1 MKTLEK
7 KMNPRPIDVVVLLVL
22 MISQFGAS
30 SSAAAGFPAAL
41 QQPVT
46 AQEQG
51 KILTEAIDVPLETP
65 TGTLFGTLVLPAGKP
80 PFPVVLIVAG
90 SGMTDRDGNTV
101 GLSGKSNCLKMIAE
115 GLAQSGIASLRY
127 DKRGVARSA
136 AARATVNSF
145 DIQVDDAA
153 SWIAWLG
160 KSPRFQGVGIVGH
173 SEGASIASITAQRG
187 GARALVLLA
196 GAGRRFDEV
205 LIEQMGRAV
214 KSGQL
219 SQAALSA
226 MSGIF
231 AELRAGRAVKSRPSN
246 IPDELWSGLFQ
257 PRAQEY
263 LISLFRYDPVA
274 ELAKLR
280 TNDVRVLIVQGT
292 TDLMAGADYAARL
305 AATIGGTPVLI
316 EGMNHELKTAP
327 LDRRAN
333 DKASEDPRVPLAP
346 ELLKQMIP
354 FLTSALK

>member
-7 KMNPRPIDVVVLLVL
+7 MNRRPIDVVVLLVL
-22 MISQFGAS
+22 IFCQLGHSG
-30 SSAAAGFPAAL
+30 SAYDFLSAP

-46 AQEQG
+46 PQEQG

-65 TGTLFGTLVLPAGKP
+65 TGTLFGTLVLPARKP
-80 PFPVVLIVAG
+80 PFPVVLIIAG
-90 SGMTDRDGNTV
+90 SGPTDRDGNSA
-101 GLSGKSNCLKMIAE
+101 GYPIKPNCLKMIAE
-115 GLAQSGIASLRY
+115 GLAESGIASLRY

-160 KSPRFQGVGIVGH
+160 KSSRFQAVGIVGH
-173 SEGASIASITAQRG
+173 SEGASIGSIAAQRG
-187 GARALVLLA
+187 GVRALVLRA

-205 LIEQMGRAV
+205 IIEQMGRAV
-214 KSGQL
+214 KFGQL
-219 SQAALSA
+219 SQSTLTSMSA
-226 MSGIF
+226 TL
-231 AELRAGRAVKSRPSN
+231 AELRAGRTVKSRPPN
-246 IPDELWSGLFQ
+246 IPDQLWTGLFQ

-274 ELAKLR
+274 ELAKLKP
-280 TNDVRVLIVQGT
+280 TDVRILVVQGT
-292 TDLMAGADYAARL
+292 TDLMGGADDPARL
-305 AATIGGTPVLI
+305 AAAVGSKPVMI
-316 EGMNHELKTAP
+316 EGMSHELKTAP

-333 DKASEDPRVPLAP
+333 DKASEDPLVPLAP

-354 FLTSALK
+354 FLTSALQ